1 MGRRPLALGGS
12 TMQRTRGGWKSI
24 TWILLLLSWI
34 PPSTGQLT
42 IESVPRAAA
51 EGQDVLLR
59 HSSQAEAAF
68 YNWYKGNSVLI
79 PNNRIG
85 TYAVPSGIFTRGPAH
100 TGRET
105 IYPNGSL
112 LLQNVT
118 LGDTGT
124 YMVQITKADGVPE
137 KLTGQIHVF
146 RVGSEGGQVLSAGA
160 ITGIVI
166 AVGVFLVAA
175 LGCFL
180 FRTRTKG
187 SQSDPGHQQPPASTS
202 GRDQSDNSA
211 SMHPLYANQA
221 AVPIYE
227 DLLKPDTNIYCK
239 IHPR

>member
-1 MGRRPLALGGS
+1 M
-12 TMQRTRGGWKSI
+12 K
-24 TWILLLLSWI
+24 LSQDN
-34 PPSTGQLT
+34 SSLT
-42 IESVPRAAA
+42 INPVRVEDAGKYQCEVCNPGNAQRSDSLTLTV
-51 EGQDVLLR
+51 EG
-59 HSSQAEAAF
+59 
-68 YNWYKGNSVLI
+68 
-79 PNNRIG
+79 
-85 TYAVPSGIFTRGPAH
+85 
-100 TGRET
+100 
-105 IYPNGSL
+105 
-112 LLQNVT
+112 
-118 LGDTGT
+118 
-124 YMVQITKADGVPE
+124 
-137 KLTGQIHVF
+137 
-146 RVGSEGGQVLSAGA
+146 VGSEGGQVLSAGA